1 MSKQKN
7 NLFLYWLVFFLLVLL
22 LQATSFLVSLYLL
35 AEILR
40 NGNRWIAFGVV
51 VFVNLLLLL
60 AISFL
65 NEKMS
70 EGFLGSAMQKI
81 RISRFTA
88 AFLMVMIASLLGAL
102 LVYFIDDVIY
112 PSVALTPFGPIA
124 VLLASLGAVLEFAFA
139 YCLFQG
145 QGISRL

>member
-7 NLFLYWLVFFLLVLL
+7 NPFPYWLVFFLLVLL
-22 LQATSFLVSLYLL
+22 FQATSFLVGLYLL

-40 NGNRWIAFGVV
+40 NGNRWIAFAVV

-70 EGFLGSAMQKI
+70 KGFLGSAMQKI

-88 AFLMVMIASLLGAL
+88 AFLTVMIASLLGAL
-102 LVYFIDDVIY
+102 LVYFIDDVFY

-124 VLLASLGAVLEFAFA
+124 ALLASLGALLEFNFT
-139 YCLFQG
+139 YYLFQG
-145 QGISRL
+145 RGISRL